1 MGIFWKSELSKE
13 EFEYLDKTTFEGAK
27 KLSDFVGMI
36 VRLGFLGVALVIVW
50 NNFEKEDAAI
60 LIFCYGISLL
70 LLTAI
75 TLAQVA
81 NINSIVMHFF
91 IKRIIMIRI
100 SYARRFLH
108 SLIYICM
115 MAFYMG
121 FTQVA
126 IELARKGSS

>member
-13 EFEYLDKTTFEGAK
+13 DFDNLDRTTFEAAK

-36 VRLGFLGVALVIVW
+36 VRLGFLGVALVIIW
-50 NNFEKEDAAI
+50 NHLEEEDVAI
-60 LIFCYGISLL
+60 LLFCYGVSLI

-81 NINSIVMHFF
+81 NINSIVMHFLLSKI
-91 IKRIIMIRI
+91 IKIRKPYIRKFLHFI
-100 SYARRFLH
+100 SYA
-108 SLIYICM
+108 CM
-115 MAFYMG
+115 MGFYMG

-126 IELARKGSS
+126 IEIARKGGN